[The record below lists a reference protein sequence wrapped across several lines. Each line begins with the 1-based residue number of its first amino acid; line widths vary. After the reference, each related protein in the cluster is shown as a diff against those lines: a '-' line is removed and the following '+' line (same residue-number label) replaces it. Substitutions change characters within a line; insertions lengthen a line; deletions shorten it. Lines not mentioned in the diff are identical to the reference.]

1 MRLHPVPAGSAAVL
15 AALALSAGV
24 ALPGAAGSATAAD
37 LTTAASSASEVDSPS
52 AARCDRAC
60 LEGFVD
66 QYLDALLAHDP
77 SRLPVT
83 SDVRFTENGQH
94 LALGDG
100 LWRTMTAKG
109 TYRMFVTDTAAGRVA
124 FLGSI
129 REAGMPAMLALHLA
143 IRDHRIAEIE
153 TLVQRSDRSAL
164 GFEKIGYAWT
174 QAVPP
179 RERMSRFDLVR
190 IANMYFSGMQQN
202 DGKGVYPFAKDCNR
216 IENGTFT
223 TNVPT
228 PPGQKRPDPR
238 TATRYSAQWS
248 CLEQFKS
255 GLLHFVTRIRD
266 RRFVAVDPERGL
278 VFVFGFFDHSAGD
291 TRTFQIPDGRTV
303 TAGPQQPWTWEIA
316 ETFQIRHS
324 QIHQIMAIMNHVEY
338 GMNSGWSTWEEGL
351 SSRAR
356 YLGPTY

>member
-1 MRLHPVPAGSAAVL
+1 MRIHLVPATAAAIL
-15 AALALSAGV
+15 AALTLTASTV
-24 ALPGAAGSATAAD
+24 APRAARAAPAAP
-37 LTTAASSASEVDSPS
+37 AAS
-52 AARCDRAC
+52 CDRAC
-60 LEGFVD
+60 LEGFVN
-66 QYLDALLAHDP
+66 QYLDALVAHDP
-77 SRLPVT
+77 ARLPVT
-83 SDVRFTENGQH
+83 GDVRFTEDGQH

-100 LWRTMTAKG
+100 LWRTITAMG
-109 TYRMFVTDTAAGRVA
+109 TYRLVVADTAAERVA

-129 REAGMPAMLALHLA
+129 REAGTPAMLALHLA
-143 IRDHRIAEIE
+143 IRDHRIAEVE

-164 GFEKIGYAWT
+164 GFEKIGWT
-174 QAVPP
+174 WTETIPA
-179 RERMSRFDLVR
+179 RERMSRNDLVR

-223 TNVPT
+223 TNVPA
-228 PPGQKRPDPR
+228 PKGQKRPDPR
-238 TATRYSAQWS
+238 TANMYSAQWS

-255 GLLHFVTRIRD
+255 GLIHFVTRIRD

-278 VFVFGFFDHSAGD
+278 VFAFGFFDHSAGD
-291 TRTFQIPDGRTV
+291 TRTFQTPNGRTV
-303 TAGPQQPWTWEIA
+303 TAGPRQPWTWEIA
-316 ETFQIRHS
+316 ETFKIEHS
-324 QIHQIMAIMNHVEY
+324 KIHQIMAIMNHVEY

>member
-1 MRLHPVPAGSAAVL
+1 MRMHLVPATAATVL
-15 AALALSAGV
+15 AALALGASAIV
-24 ALPGAAGSATAAD
+24 PRAAGAAP
-37 LTTAASSASEVDSPS
+37 AAS
-52 AARCDRAC
+52 CDRAC
-60 LEGFVD
+60 LEGFVN
-66 QYLDALLAHDP
+66 QYLDALVAHDP
-77 SRLPVT
+77 ARLPVT
-83 SDVRFTENGQH
+83 GDVRFTEDGQH

-100 LWRTMTAKG
+100 LWRTMTAMG
-109 TYRMFVTDTAAGRVA
+109 TYRLIVADPAAERVA

-129 REAGMPAMLALHLA
+129 REAGIPAMLALHLA

-164 GFEKIGYAWT
+164 GFEKIGWKWT
-174 QAVPP
+174 ETIAPS
-179 RERMSRFDLVR
+179 ERMSRNDLVR

-223 TNVPT
+223 TNAPT
-228 PPGQKRPDPR
+228 PKGQKRPDPR
-238 TATRYSAQWS
+238 TASVYSAQWS

-255 GLLHFVTRIRD
+255 GLIHFVTRIRD

-278 VFVFGFFDHSAGD
+278 VFAFGFFDHSAGD
-291 TRTFQIPDGRTV
+291 TRTFQTPDGRTV
-303 TAGPQQPWTWEIA
+303 TAGPRQPWTWEIA
-316 ETFQIRHS
+316 EVFKIEHS
-324 QIHQIMAIMNHVEY
+324 KIHQIMAIMNHVEY
-338 GMNSGWSTWEEGL
+338 GMNSGWSTWEQGL